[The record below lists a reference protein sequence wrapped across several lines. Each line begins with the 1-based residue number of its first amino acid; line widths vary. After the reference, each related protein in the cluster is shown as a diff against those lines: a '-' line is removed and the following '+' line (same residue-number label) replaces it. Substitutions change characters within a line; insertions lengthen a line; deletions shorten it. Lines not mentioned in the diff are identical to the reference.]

1 MKTTGKNTQG
11 NRLAG
16 LVFRHLFA
24 FCCVVMA
31 SQNATAQ
38 ECTLAQ
44 QLKDPFIRA
53 DYETV
58 IAASQTTPRSL
69 SVEDM
74 YDNIQSTSYND
85 ELPTLSAHSGSKL
98 LDPISMECITCHDGT
113 LASAVNYKVK
123 DPSQVGTSSF
133 NTIAGSHPVGMDYT
147 KYSNNRQFAPYYR
160 LPQNMVLMDGKVAC
174 ITCHDMLSTNKAY
187 LTVDLNGSG
196 LCFTC
201 HNK

>member
-1 MKTTGKNTQG
+1 MKTTAEKTCG

-24 FCCVVMA
+24 FCCIA
-31 SQNATAQ
+31 LAGQNAAAQ
-38 ECTLAQ
+38 ECILAQ
-44 QLKDPFIRA
+44 QLKDPFIRS

-58 IAASQTTPRSL
+58 IAAGQTMPRSL
-69 SVEDM
+69 SVEVM
-74 YDNIQSTSYND
+74 YDNIQSTSYS
-85 ELPTLSAHSGSKL
+85 EMPTISAHNGNRM

-113 LASAVNYKVK
+113 LASSINYKVK
-123 DPSQVGTSSF
+123 TAGEEGVTGF

-147 KYSNNRQFAPYYR
+147 KYSNNKQFVPFYR
-160 LPQNMVLMDGKVAC
+160 LPRNMVLMDGKVAC

>member
-1 MKTTGKNTQG
+1 MKTTGKKTYR
-11 NRLAG
+11 NRFAG

-24 FCCVVMA
+24 FCCIAMA
-31 SQNATAQ
+31 SQNASAQ

-44 QLKDPFIRA
+44 QLKDPFIRS

-58 IAASQTTPRSL
+58 IAAGQTTPRSL

-85 ELPTLSAHSGSKL
+85 ELPILSAHNGSRL

-123 DPSQVGTSSF
+123 TADQAGVKSF
-133 NTIAGSHPVGMDYT
+133 DAIAGSHPVGMDYT
-147 KYSNNRQFAPYYR
+147 RFGNSKQFVPYYR
-160 LPQNMVLMDGKVAC
+160 LPQNMVLMDGRVAC
-174 ITCHDMLSTNKAY
+174 ITCHDMLSSNKAY
-187 LTVDLNGSG
+187 LAVDLNGSG